1 MAEIEKV
8 WKVEEDAKRN
18 RTIINSLKRDYQEE
32 DVCAVARSR
41 IIQLNDEIAR
51 LEYEN
56 SQLKQN
62 LK

>member
-18 RTIINSLKRDYQEE
+18 RTIINSLKSANQEE
-32 DVCAVARSR
+32 DICAVARAR

-51 LEYEN
+51 LETEN
-56 SQLKQN
+56 RQLKE
-62 LK
+62 K